1 MALVI
6 GRDEAEA
13 RALLDGTG
21 VRLHTADPATADV
34 PADVISAVLPEDSRG
49 VRAVADIEV
58 PEDVNA
64 GMGAWHVN
72 AVDELHLVQS
82 GEGIM
87 EFVTLDGIVS
97 VVIGAGDAIEV
108 RGAEHRYRPL
118 TEQRWALRFSGGPDA
133 DLGAT
138 ETGRGAGPWPQYPNA
153 APTSR

>member
-6 GRDEAEA
+6 GRDDVEA
-13 RALLDGTG
+13 RALLDGAG

-34 PADVISAVLPEDSRG
+34 PADVVSAVLPEDSRG

-108 RGAEHRYRPL
+108 RGA
-118 TEQRWALRFSGGPDA
+118 
-133 DLGAT
+133 
-138 ETGRGAGPWPQYPNA
+138 
-153 APTSR
+153 

>member
-6 GRDEAEA
+6 GRDDVAA
-13 RALLDGTG
+13 RALLDAAG

-34 PADVISAVLPEDSRG
+34 PAGVVSAVLPEDSRG

-82 GEGIM
+82 GEGVM

-97 VVIGAGDAIEV
+97 VVIGAGDVIEV

-118 TEQRWALRFSGGPDA
+118 TEQRWALRFSGGPEA
-133 DLGAT
+133 ELAAT

-153 APTSR
+153 GPTSR

>member
-6 GRDEAEA
+6 GRDDAEA
-13 RALLDGTG
+13 RALLDGRG
-21 VRLHTADPATADV
+21 VRLHTADPVTADV
-34 PADVISAVLPEDSRG
+34 PADVVSAVLPEDSRG

-97 VVIGAGDAIEV
+97 VVIG
-108 RGAEHRYRPL
+108 RR
-118 TEQRWALRFSGGPDA
+118 
-133 DLGAT
+133 
-138 ETGRGAGPWPQYPNA
+138 
-153 APTSR
+153 

>member
-1 MALVI
+1 MAVVI
-6 GRDEAEA
+6 GRDDVEA
-13 RALLDGTG
+13 RALLEGVG
-21 VRLHTADPATADV
+21 VRVHTADPVTGEV
-34 PADVISAVLPEDSRG
+34 PADVVSGVLPEDSRG
-49 VRAVADIEV
+49 VRAVADIQV
-58 PEDVNA
+58 PADVDA

-97 VVIGAGDAIEV
+97 VVIGAGDVIEV

-133 DLGAT
+133 DLAAT

-153 APTSR
+153 GPTSR

>member
-6 GRDEAEA
+6 GRDDVEA
-13 RALLDGTG
+13 RALLDAAG
-21 VRLHTADPATADV
+21 VRLHAADPATADV
-34 PADVISAVLPEDSRG
+34 PADVVSAVLPEDSRG

-58 PEDVNA
+58 PEDVDA

-97 VVIGAGDAIEV
+97 VVIGAGDVIEV

-118 TEQRWALRFSGGPDA
+118 TEQRWALRFGGGPEA
-133 DLGAT
+133 ELAAT

-153 APTSR
+153 GPTSR